1 MKNSLRCMT
10 ENNKKRDVHPI
21 AKRALEIAY
30 TGINPIQFDDYAIEQ
45 LEDMLK
51 EHFDKPDLLKA
62 AVDLINLASILKAE
76 GCNSTS
82 RKLIIVASTATDALQ
97 EQKKKSSH

>member
-1 MKNSLRCMT
+1 MT

-62 AVDLINLASILKAE
+62 VVDLINLASILKAE
-76 GCNSTS
+76 GCNST
-82 RKLIIVASTATDALQ
+82 Q
-97 EQKKKSSH
+97 ENLL